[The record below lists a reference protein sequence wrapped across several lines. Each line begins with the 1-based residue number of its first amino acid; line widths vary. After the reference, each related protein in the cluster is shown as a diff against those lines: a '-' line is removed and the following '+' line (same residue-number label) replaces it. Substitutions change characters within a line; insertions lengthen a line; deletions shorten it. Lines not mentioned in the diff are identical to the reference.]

1 MGCFCI
7 CDFRGWTCVLS
18 LKGWAM
24 GTGMDSH
31 LSISFSWEEKLGAKS
46 CSFLVN
52 ALTPAQ
58 SLSDQA
64 PEAGCS
70 GKTEKL
76 LCKIACSLHRSAY
89 NSTPPPNPSLMQQR
103 VLWVLP
109 APLQDQ
115 CQTSAIFHW
124 DLWYPKGYQE
134 EAIRR
139 ESRTGRVFLDWAPA
153 DREARVTVESR
164 WTRNETYMS
173 MKSSFSA

>member
-24 GTGMDSH
+24 GTGMDSL

-76 LCKIACSLHRSAY
+76 LCKVACSLHRSAY
-89 NSTPPPNPSLMQQR
+89 NSTPPPQPFIDAAKGSMGPTCPSAGSIPDISHLPLGPLVPQR
-103 VLWVLP
+103 VP
-109 APLQDQ
+109 RG
-115 CQTSAIFHW
+115 SYKEGI
-124 DLWYPKGYQE
+124 E
-134 EAIRR
+134 
-139 ESRTGRVFLDWAPA
+139 
-153 DREARVTVESR
+153 DREGVP
-164 WTRNETYMS
+164 
-173 MKSSFSA
+173 

>member
-31 LSISFSWEEKLGAKS
+31 LSIGFSWEEKLGAKS

-89 NSTPPPNPSLMQQR
+89 NSTPPPTLRQPFIDAAKGSMGPTCPTAGSIPDISHLPLGPVVPQR
-103 VLWVLP
+103 VP
-109 APLQDQ
+109 RG
-115 CQTSAIFHW
+115 SYKEGI
-124 DLWYPKGYQE
+124 E
-134 EAIRR
+134 
-139 ESRTGRVFLDWAPA
+139 
-153 DREARVTVESR
+153 DREGVP
-164 WTRNETYMS
+164 
-173 MKSSFSA
+173 